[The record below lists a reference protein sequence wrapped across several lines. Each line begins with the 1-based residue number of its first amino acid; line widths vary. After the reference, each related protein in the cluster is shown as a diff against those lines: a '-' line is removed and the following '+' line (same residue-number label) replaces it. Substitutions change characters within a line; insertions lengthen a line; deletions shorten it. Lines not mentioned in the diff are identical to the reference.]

1 MQQNLIDIGYG
12 GYWPRGLDVFQDF
25 FIRQC
30 KPMMHQY
37 DTCLFTIFLILR
49 KWGA

>member
-25 FIRQC
+25 
-30 KPMMHQY
+30 
-37 DTCLFTIFLILR
+37 LF
-49 KWGA
+49 ANVNQ